1 MLQCT
6 APQLAIHSMNLLKH
20 LRRLWTRYKL
30 QARRGIL
37 TEGLREM
44 RLDQEALDSSG
55 RWADADSLNPR
66 IVEMTLELRDVEH
79 QLRNT

>member
-1 MLQCT
+1 
-6 APQLAIHSMNLLKH
+6 MNLITVIQ
-20 LRRLWTRYKL
+20 RLWTRYKL

-44 RLDQEALDSSG
+44 LLDREALDSQG
-55 RWADADSLNPR
+55 HRADADSLNPR